1 MHPPI
6 SQAGPSVQCSLASF
20 LFLSLSFL
28 IVLSSFPPTR
38 SFLSPPLPPGVF
50 LFLPSA
56 VLLQSSRCW
65 LVLLCCVFCFALLLF
80 CLPGLGSVC
89 FLHPSLPLS
98 FLLFCMLVVCSPCLF
113 SAFVVSPC
121 FPVVGCGWLS
131 LFPPSLP
138 ACVRV
143 TEVQIA

>member
-1 MHPPI
+1 MGAVLARFLSFPI
-6 SQAGPSVQCSLASF
+6 SFFPRCSF
-20 LFLSLSFL
+20 LLPTHP
-28 IVLSSFPPTR
+28 VLS
-38 SFLSPPLPPGVF
+38 LSPPLPPGVF
-50 LFLPSA
+50 SFLPSA

-65 LVLLCCVFCFALLLF
+65 LVVLCCVFCFALLLF

-131 LFPPSLP
+131 WFPPSLP